1 MNSISINDDNSINDN
16 HNSDSDKPKPPRPT
30 PDAAETPTDLS
41 TRIAFASENSP
52 RTEPIPAD
60 PGGLYARLKDDPKF
74 TIRTLDA
81 GPERVVVVLARA
93 LQATLASEMYDEP
106 AKRKSYPTLVVR
118 ERPGAEAGKPDNES
132 IWPEIG
138 VYRHVQILDG
148 GTFEFVEKDAR
159 LTRETGGK
167 ASIVMRTAGAVRV
180 FEHADDQKIPEG
192 SYIPC

>member
-60 PGGLYARLKDDPKF
+60 PGGLYARLKDDPK
-74 TIRTLDA
+74 
-81 GPERVVVVLARA
+81 
-93 LQATLASEMYDEP
+93 
-106 AKRKSYPTLVVR
+106 
-118 ERPGAEAGKPDNES
+118 
-132 IWPEIG
+132 
-138 VYRHVQILDG
+138 
-148 GTFEFVEKDAR
+148 DAR

-180 FEHADDQKIPEG
+180 FEHADDQKITEG